1 MQRLI
6 TDFLSRD
13 KKKSKIKLNTYDYL
27 IISFRQIACVAHE
40 GMIKTVPEHIPNDYF
55 NQSVF
60 IIIFDL

>member
-13 KKKSKIKLNTYDYL
+13 EKKSKIKLNTYDYL

-40 GMIKTVPEHIPNDYF
+40 GMIKNSLTAVPKHIPNDYF
-55 NQSVF
+55 N
-60 IIIFDL
+60 